1 LPADPTPGGLILPD
15 APVRRACVV
24 LLGGQSFAVDAAD
37 AREVVALD
45 ATTPVPG
52 APAAVVGV
60 MNLRGGVL
68 PVVEAR
74 SLLGLPP
81 RVGAVERGHALV
93 LADGDRR
100 AAVRID
106 RVLGLAPLDE
116 VRPPAQTDATGLA
129 VGEISVES
137 GGRATLL
144 DARAMLAAL
153 RRQWQS
159 APGGSR

>member
-1 LPADPTPGGLILPD
+1 MPADTPPGALILPE

-45 ATTPVPG
+45 ETTLVPG

-81 RVGAVERGHALV
+81 RVGGSGRGHALV

-106 RVLGLAPLDE
+106 RVLGLAPLEE
-116 VRPPAQTDATGLA
+116 VRPPAEADATGLA
-129 VGEISVES
+129 VGEISVQP

>member
-1 LPADPTPGGLILPD
+1 MPAETSLGGLSLPE
-15 APVRRACVV
+15 APTRRACVV
-24 LLGGQSFAVDAAD
+24 LLGGQPFAVDAAD
-37 AREVVALD
+37 AREVVPLD
-45 ATTPVPG
+45 ETTPVPG

-74 SLLGLPP
+74 ALLGLPA
-81 RVGAVERGHALV
+81 RASTERGHALV

-106 RVLGLAPLDE
+106 RVLGLAPLEE
-116 VRPPAQTDATGLA
+116 VRPPVEADATGLA
-129 VGEISVES
+129 VGEITVEP

-144 DARAMLAAL
+144 DARALLAAL
-153 RRQWQS
+153 RRPWQS
-159 APGGSR
+159 ATGGPR